1 MDLASDARVQA
12 FHQRDKRDLLGLQTL
27 DELGFN
33 ERNDRH
39 MNLSF
44 SGVHNWMCRTVVL
57 KKLLWTCVHV
67 AVLYGTKPQ
76 FVRGKEVI

>member
-12 FHQRDKRDLLGLQTL
+12 FHQREKRDLLVLQTL

-39 MNLSF
+39 MN
-44 SGVHNWMCRTVVL
+44 RTVVL
-57 KKLLWTCVHV
+57 QKLLWTCVHV
-67 AVLYGTKPQ
+67 TILYRTKP
-76 FVRGKEVI
+76 